1 MDQESV
7 VLGMKT
13 ANKELFPPHIS
24 ILKHLWMSTV
34 MSMMTQLHKHFI
46 WESYWICRWMCINLI
61 PCDVSGA
68 HVVLHPPLIKIFW
81 SVAIQK
87 FLGRLLC
94 CLIPQFLPDSS
105 DALAP
110 AILWTSISQMV
121 RHTTRMIFWW
131 AVFISDLGRE
141 RAKQTSSVAS
151 ISVVAW
157 EWKGGVNLKPLYGK
171 RNKAITIY
179 LSDECTH
186 FTLRIILKFRN
197 RCCIRRCKHCV
208 FFTGVY
214 ADSSGGFILCN
225 SFYWFSNW
233 NMWLLLLIKQKPQH

>member
-87 FLGRLLC
+87 FLRRLLC

-141 RAKQTSSVAS
+141 GAKQTNSVAS

-171 RNKAITIY
+171 RNKQGYYNIPLWWMHTLHFENYFEIQEQMLYKKMQTLCFLHWRLCWFIWGIY
-179 LSDECTH
+179 
-186 FTLRIILKFRN
+186 I
-197 RCCIRRCKHCV
+197 
-208 FFTGVY
+208 
-214 ADSSGGFILCN
+214 
-225 SFYWFSNW
+225 
-233 NMWLLLLIKQKPQH
+233 M